1 MAAINRTVPIT
12 DPTAKRSCRV
22 TWSRNTSA
30 AVAMRLEIREIIPSA
45 CSSTNS
51 WEQIVRRHNQIIFK
65 NLPSWLRDLPEV
77 VMPPIVPLK
86 LFANVLCWYSIDLC
100 QVQKVEPASCNSGDV
115 HLGAKR
121 LQHVTEVLGVM
132 LHLPKWNCWRLGNNI

>member
-1 MAAINRTVPIT
+1 MAAMNRTVPIT

-51 WEQIVRRHNQIIFK
+51 WEQIVKRCNQRIFK
-65 NLPSWLRDLPEV
+65 NLPSWLRDLAEV
-77 VMPPIVPLK
+77 VMPPLILLK
-86 LFANVLCWYSIDLC
+86 LFANVLCWYSNDLC
-100 QVQKVEPASCNSGDV
+100 QVQKVEPASCNSDDV

-121 LQHVTEVLGVM
+121 LQHETEVLGVM
-132 LHLPKWNCWRLGNNI
+132 LHLTKLNYCSFGKNI